1 MAASLKAWWGTRGAV
16 TPLHY
21 DSQHNVYAQL
31 HGARQLM
38 PMPRSCPCP
47 MHAPRARATPPSRFH
62 ARRVCPLPS
71 SPQARRRGSTISA
84 LYLRNISAV
93 SPLYLPY
100 ISRRQDDAAQQYLPY
115 IFAISHLYLPCI
127 SPISPAGEKTFHLFP
142 PEWLEAGLYLY
153 PRTHPLSHFSRVPDP
168 TTEPTAGTAAD
179 YPEYRGPA
187 RAPASRATLRAGD
200 VLYLPPFWA
209 HHAACERQCIAAN
222 VWVGSDAM
230 LRHRAVEQAR
240 HS

>member
-1 MAASLKAWWGTRGAV
+1 MSTALAS
-16 TPLHY
+16 
-21 DSQHNVYAQL
+21 
-31 HGARQLM
+31 
-38 PMPRSCPCP
+38 
-47 MHAPRARATPPSRFH
+47 
-62 ARRVCPLPS
+62 
-71 SPQARRRGSTISA
+71 
-84 LYLRNISAV
+84 
-93 SPLYLPY
+93 
-100 ISRRQDDAAQQYLPY
+100 
-115 IFAISHLYLPCI
+115 
-127 SPISPAGEKTFHLFP
+127 AGEKTFHLFP

-230 LRHRAVEQAR
+230 LRHRAVEQAPLPFEAGWQGGR
-240 HS
+240 RAAAALLFLRLLLQAVQQAAPRGDGDGGGEAGSRGGGAGGGGGGARASAGG